1 MTTGQSNSV
10 HNQNAMWGATQGTQ
24 PTTGGPIEVTDVYRT
39 YNPETNEYTNHSYS
53 QDEFNGLLEDLSKSN
68 RSLVREFNKLNEL
81 EYQSI
86 FNEFQEEA
94 ERIIEEVQGLEG
106 ELYTQEGKNAE
117 IKKRLKELADQ
128 KKSEA
133 DNMQQ
138 SYTDRHNELLENVER
153 ELNKSESLTSEEIAA
168 INLRNSEL
176 QGQIRGKLYRL
187 NDTRSLEYEFQT
199 MVTNSKHDKGLARF
213 LENNYY
219 LFLDKINQLD
229 TSEMD
234 KERAIH
240 RIQTMAKELT
250 ESNYSKKER
259 ALHAVKS
266 QLSNKAYRTQ
276 DKRLI
281 DLHLKQ
287 YLNKY

>member
-1 MTTGQSNSV
+1 MEQNNSV

-24 PTTGGPIEVTDVYRT
+24 STHVEPSLVTDAYRT
-39 YNPETNEYTNHSYS
+39 YDEESGVLVDRSYS
-53 QDEFNGLLEDLSKSN
+53 QDELNERLEDLSKSN

-94 ERIIEEVQGLEG
+94 EQIIEEVQGLEG

-133 DNMQQ
+133 DSMQQ
-138 SYTDRHNELLENVER
+138 SYTDRHNDLLEKIDQ
-153 ELNKSESLTSEEIAA
+153 ELSKRDYLTSEEIAA

-176 QGQIRGKLYRL
+176 QGQVRGKLYRL
-187 NDTRSLEYEFQT
+187 NNTRSLEHEFQT
-199 MVTNSKHDKGLARF
+199 MVKDSKHDKGLARF

-240 RIQTMAKELT
+240 RIQIMAKELM

-259 ALHAVKS
+259 ALHAVRS